1 MAKEGGD
8 QLNQLL
14 NVIRILKKTYPKA
27 QYYLHFRT
35 PLELVVAAILS
46 AQVRDEIVNAATP
59 ALFEEYKTAKDY
71 ADATLDELIRYIGKI
86 SFAGNKG
93 RNIIEACKVIYEKYK
108 GEVPKTLEALTELP
122 GIGRK
127 TALVI
132 LANAYDIVRGI
143 VVDTHVIR
151 VSYRLG
157 WTKNANPEKIGAD
170 LEELI
175 PENYW
180 KEIPWLLKEHG
191 RAICKAPTPICSQ
204 CSAEEL
210 CPKQGVTKSK

>member
-1 MAKEGGD
+1 MNKPLD
-8 QLNQLL
+8 
-14 NVIRILKKTYPKA
+14 VIKLLKKTYPEAK
-27 QYYLHFRT
+27 YYLHFKT
-35 PLELVVAAILS
+35 PLELVIAAILS

-71 ADATLDELIRYIGKI
+71 ADATVDELISYIGKI

-93 RNIIEACKVIYEKYK
+93 RNIIEACKMIHEKYK

-132 LANAYDIVRGI
+132 LANAYDIVGGV

-157 WTKNANPEKIGAD
+157 WTKNTNPEKIGAD
-170 LEELI
+170 LESLI
-175 PENYW
+175 PEKYW
-180 KEIPWLLKEHG
+180 KELPWLLKEHG
-191 RAICKAPTPICSQ
+191 RAVCKAPTPFCSK
-204 CSAEEL
+204 CPVEEL
-210 CPKQGVTKSK
+210 CPKQGVKKSK

>member
-1 MAKEGGD
+1 MK
-8 QLNQLL
+8 
-14 NVIRILKKTYPKA
+14 NVLDVIKILQKTYPQAK
-27 QYYLHFRT
+27 YYLHFKT

-46 AQVRDEIVNAATP
+46 AQVRDEVVNAATP
-59 ALFEEYKTAKDY
+59 ALFHEYTMAKDY
-71 ADATLDELIRYIGKI
+71 ANATLDELIRYIGKI

-93 RNIIEACKVIYEKYK
+93 RNIIEACKIITEKYK
-108 GEVPKTLEALTELP
+108 GEVPKTLEELTELP

-132 LANAYDIVRGI
+132 LANAYDIVEGV

-157 WTKNANPEKIGAD
+157 WTKNTNPEKIGAD

-175 PENYW
+175 PKKRW
-180 KEIPWLLKEHG
+180 KDLPWLLKEHG
-191 RAICKAPTPICSQ
+191 RAICKAPTPVCSQ
-204 CSAEEL
+204 CPVNEL
-210 CPKQGVTKSK
+210 CPKQSVTKKK